1 MNRQRLVLLVVA
13 AIALAGIVS
22 ACGSSSSS
30 SSSSQSSSS
39 QASSST
45 ASTSTTS
52 ASATT
57 SSTTTSTTSTSTTA
71 PSGGSAA
78 AGKTVFTSTCGSCHT
93 LAAAGTHGAVGPNL
107 DTAKPSEGCVVQQVT
122 HGGAVKPPCPAA
134 TGSIMPA
141 FAQTLSTT
149 QIQSV
154 AKYVAS
160 VAGKT

>member
-1 MNRQRLVLLVVA
+1 
-13 AIALAGIVS
+13 
-22 ACGSSSSS
+22 
-30 SSSSQSSSS
+30 
-39 QASSST
+39 
-45 ASTSTTS
+45 
-52 ASATT
+52 
-57 SSTTTSTTSTSTTA
+57 
-71 PSGGSAA
+71 
-78 AGKTVFTSTCGSCHT
+78 
-93 LAAAGTHGAVGPNL
+93 VGPNL

-134 TGSIMPA
+134 AGSIMPA